1 MLNLLPAI
9 MLLLVQGFG
18 DVDTTSRHQRALLD
32 LAQKVGAVQTIE
44 ELEDLLSEAPGL
56 DAHQIA
62 SWLGAFYALSAET
75 SSTPELPEL
84 DATCCRSAQ
93 ASDEPLLDYGFL
105 SSARTRDGPSL

>member
-1 MLNLLPAI
+1 MLNLLPVI

-18 DVDTTSRHQRALLD
+18 DVDSTSRHQQALLD

-62 SWLGAFYALSAET
+62 SWLGAFYALGAET
-75 SSTPELPEL
+75 DSIPELPQE
-84 DATCCRSAQ
+84 DATGHCPAH
-93 ASDEPLLDYGFL
+93 ASDEPLAEDGFL
-105 SSARTRDGPSL
+105 SSGRTRDGPSL

>member
-1 MLNLLPAI
+1 MLNILPVI

-18 DVDTTSRHQRALLD
+18 DVDSTSRHQQALLD

-75 SSTPELPEL
+75 NSTPELPEEEV
-84 DATCCRSAQ
+84 AGCRIAA
-93 ASDEPLLDYGFL
+93 ASDEPLLEYGFL

>member
-1 MLNLLPAI
+1 MLNLLPVI

-18 DVDTTSRHQRALLD
+18 DVDSTSRHQQALLD

-62 SWLGAFYALSAET
+62 SWLGAFYALGAET
-75 SSTPELPEL
+75 DSNPELPQK
-84 DATCCRSAQ
+84 DSTGGRIAR
-93 ASDEPLLDYGFL
+93 ASDEPLTEDGFL
-105 SSARTRDGPSL
+105 SSGRTRDGPSL